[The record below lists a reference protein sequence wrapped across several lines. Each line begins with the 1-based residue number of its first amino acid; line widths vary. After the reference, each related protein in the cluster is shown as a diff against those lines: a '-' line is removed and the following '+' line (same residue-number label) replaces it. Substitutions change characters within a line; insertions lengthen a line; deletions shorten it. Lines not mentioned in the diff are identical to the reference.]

1 MQETVLILGAR
12 GRFGLAAARAF
23 ADAGW
28 QVLAHK
34 RPGALVPDEVQGD
47 ARLRWVEADLHD
59 TAALARE
66 AAQQTGGQGVAVVV
80 HALNPAYTNAAWKTQ
95 VLPLTEAALGL
106 CRALGATFM
115 LPGNIYNFGTEMPAV
130 LTESTPQVA
139 GTVKGQVRIAM
150 EQCIRAS
157 GVRSVVIRAGDFFGA
172 GKGTWFDQAI
182 AKDLAK
188 GTFTYPGPLDVATAW
203 AYLPDLAQTFVQ
215 VAQKR
220 AHLPAFEV
228 LHFAGHSLTARQW
241 IEVLTPL
248 ARAQGWVQANA
259 GVRYKVLPWAVI
271 RLGGFF
277 VPTWAALAEMRYLWL
292 TPHRLANARLVQ
304 LLGAEPH
311 TPLPMAAARALDD
324 LGWTARSAGAVAA
337 VAST

>member
-34 RPGALVPDEVQGD
+34 RPGARVPDEAQGD
-47 ARLRWVEADLHD
+47 ARLRWLEADLND
-59 TAALARE
+59 TPALAVTAAQMAG
-66 AAQQTGGQGVAVVV
+66 AQGVAVVV

-95 VLPLTEAALGL
+95 VLPMTEAALAL
-106 CRALGATFM
+106 CKALGATFM
-115 LPGNIYNFGTEMPAV
+115 LPGNMYNFGAGMPTV
-130 LTESTPQVA
+130 LHESTPQVA
-139 GTVKGQVRIAM
+139 RTVKGQVRIAM

-182 AKDLAK
+182 VKDLVK

-215 VAQKR
+215 VAQTR
-220 AHLPAFEV
+220 ARLPAFEV
-228 LHFAGHSLTARQW
+228 LHFAGHSLSARQW

-248 ARAQGWVQANA
+248 ALAQGWVQPNA

-271 RLGGFF
+271 RLGGLV

-292 TPHRLANARLVQ
+292 TPHRLANDRLVQ
-304 LLGAEPH
+304 LLGSEPH
-311 TPLPMAAARALDD
+311 TPLPQAAARALNE
-324 LGWTARSAGAVAA
+324 LGWTRRSAEATTAVAGA
-337 VAST
+337 